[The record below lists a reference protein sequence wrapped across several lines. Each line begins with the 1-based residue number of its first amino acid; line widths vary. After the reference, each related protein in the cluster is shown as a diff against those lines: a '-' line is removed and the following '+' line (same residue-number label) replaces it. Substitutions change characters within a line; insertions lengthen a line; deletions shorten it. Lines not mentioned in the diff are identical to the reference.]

1 MDSVIQ
7 GEDLKDW
14 QEPFERILGHMYKGK
29 TGGPIDIPDE
39 HKNKLIEDAY
49 FLKTLHDRSGVV
61 VSDLNSIIE
70 IDKSKDPAS
79 HMEFTCKL
87 LGFRGRYVY
96 KKFDDGII
104 QELKRKNIDS
114 ADGAEET
121 YDLCITR
128 VPTKISEVNM
138 EDGGWYLVMSKLTK
152 KYSFSVR
159 AYRYLTAV
167 AF

>member
-1 MDSVIQ
+1 MDKVIRV
-7 GEDLKDW
+7 EDLKDW
-14 QEPFERILGHMYKGK
+14 QEPFERILRHMYKGK
-29 TGGPIDIPDE
+29 TGSPLNIPDE

-49 FLKTLHDRSGVV
+49 FLKTLYDRSGVV

-87 LGFRGRYVY
+87 LGFRGKYTY
-96 KKFDDGII
+96 KKFDDEII
-104 QELKRKNIDS
+104 QELNRKNIDS
-114 ADGAEET
+114 ASGVEET
-121 YDLCITR
+121 FDLCITR

>member
-1 MDSVIQ
+1 MPSSNFS
-7 GEDLKDW
+7 L
-14 QEPFERILGHMYKGK
+14 ERGQ
-29 TGGPIDIPDE
+29 
-39 HKNKLIEDAY
+39 
-49 FLKTLHDRSGVV
+49 DR
-61 VSDLNSIIE
+61 IIR
-70 IDKSKDPAS
+70 IA
-79 HMEFTCKL
+79 
-87 LGFRGRYVY
+87 
-96 KKFDDGII
+96 

>member
-1 MDSVIQ
+1 MDKAIRV
-7 GEDLKDW
+7 EDLKDW
-14 QEPFERILGHMYKGK
+14 QEPFERILHHMYEGK
-29 TGGPIDIPDE
+29 TGGLLNIPDE

-49 FLKTLHDRSGVV
+49 FLKTLYDRSGVV

-114 ADGAEET
+114 ADSAEET